1 MKQLEIEQ
9 KEDLAWAIAT
19 LLRGHCQD
27 DAPEV
32 ACSMLD
38 TLTRHGASN
47 EIRELAADALA
58 GHLAKA

>member
-19 LLRGHCQD
+19 LSRGHCQD
-27 DAPEV
+27 DTPEV

-47 EIRELAADALA
+47 EIRESAADALA